1 MDEAWSEKRVFLRA
15 LEIPPLER
23 KTYLDTA
30 CPTPEARARIEA
42 LLAHA
47 AADQGL
53 KGRGRRDGGAPAPG
67 ASGALGAGSPLRV
80 DEFEFIR
87 ELGRGGMGVVYL
99 ARDSAL
105 GRLTAVKVLAP
116 HLVDSE
122 QALERFRQE
131 GRAVAAL
138 NHPGIVPV
146 YRAACSD
153 GHHYIAMEYVEGE
166 TLHDRIRAARPP
178 AGDTTPTGELPGIFR
193 DLDMVRETARIIAAV
208 AEALDH
214 AHRNGVVHRDVKPS
228 NVIVDG
234 EGQPHLTDFGI
245 AKIDGGAA
253 LTTPGDIAGT
263 VHYMSPEQA
272 EEAPETID
280 HRSDVWSLGVVL
292 YEMLALR
299 RPFEGLSQQKIIHA
313 IQNDEPPD
321 LRSTNGIVPIDLAT
335 ICHKALEKRP
345 QNRFQTAAHM
355 AADLRAFLAGDP
367 ILARPPSA
375 VRRVRRWAKRHRS
388 GLAVASMIGAASLT
402 AVAAIVVVLARGQH
416 LCPFE
421 IPGGDGE
428 QVSLHRMTNDGYE
441 IGPLVAEGTLP
452 LRVSLPAG
460 VYRVVV
466 VGDDGGFVETTVSL
480 LDPGKTRRLAIAP
493 PAERGVDTAG
503 MVFVPGGICTTGV
516 EGRDDPNGPRRVRL
530 APFFIDRAEVSNGE
544 YLKYVEA
551 TGAAAPSWWDDVGVD
566 AVPMDRPVVG
576 ITWEEAEAY
585 ARWIGKRLPTAAEWE
600 CAMRAPDERLVPW
613 GDAAVQWPA
622 TTLESVQR
630 AASGDHSAAIDEY
643 LAHTMPVDSR
653 PDLATAS
660 GILHAAT
667 NVTEWTATL
676 LTGNTTVVVNKGA
689 AWSGDPILFDLARMQ
704 TFPLETVA
712 EHDRMVP
719 AKSMKIGFRCAR
731 SAAP

>member
-1 MDEAWSEKRVFLRA
+1 MDDAWSEKSVFLRA

-23 KTYLDTA
+23 KTYLDMA

-42 LLAHA
+42 LLAQA
-47 AADQGL
+47 AVDQGL
-53 KGRGRRDGGAPAPG
+53 NAHGRRAGSAPAPG

-146 YRAACSD
+146 YRAACSG

-193 DLDMVRETARIIAAV
+193 DLAQVRETARIIAAV

-234 EGQPHLTDFGI
+234 DGQPHLTDFGI
-245 AKIDGGAA
+245 AKVDGGAA

-272 EEAPETID
+272 DEAPESID

-299 RPFEGLSQQKIIHA
+299 RPFEGVSQQKIIHA
-313 IQNDEPPD
+313 IQNHEPPD
-321 LRSTNGIVPIDLAT
+321 LRSTNGIVPVDLST

-345 QNRFQTAAHM
+345 QNRYQTAAHM

-388 GLAVASMIGAASLT
+388 TMAAASMVGAVALT
-402 AVAAIVVVLARGQH
+402 AVGAILVALARGEH
-416 LCPFE
+416 LCVLE
-421 IPGGDGE
+421 IPGGQGE
-428 QVSLHRMTNDGYE
+428 QVTLHQMTADGYE
-441 IGPLVAEGTLP
+441 VGPAVAEGTLP
-452 LRVSLPAG
+452 LRVHVPAG
-460 VYRVVV
+460 VYRASIVA
-466 VGDDGGFVETTVSL
+466 DDGRFVETTVL
-480 LDPGKTRRLAIAP
+480 LLKPGETRQIAIAAP
-493 PAERGVDTAG
+493 PDRVDITEN

-516 EGRDDPNGPRRVRL
+516 EGREEPNGPRRIRL
-530 APFFIDRAEVSNGE
+530 APFFIDRTEVSNAE
-544 YLKYVEA
+544 YLEYVEA
-551 TGAAAPSWWDDVGVD
+551 TGAAEPPWWSEIGLD

-576 ITWEEAEAY
+576 ITFEQAEAY

-600 CAMRAPDERLVPW
+600 CAMRAPDARLLPW
-613 GDAAVQWPA
+613 GNAAVAVPRA
-622 TTLESVQR
+622 TVESVQR
-630 AASGDHSAAIDEY
+630 AVGGNRSERLEEY
-643 LAHTMPVDSR
+643 LANTMPVDSR
-653 PDLATAS
+653 PDLATPS
-660 GILHAAT
+660 GLLHAAT
-667 NVTEWTATL
+667 NVNEWTATVL
-676 LTGNTTVVVNKGA
+676 AGTTTVVVTKGA
-689 AWSGDPILFDLARMQ
+689 SWSSDPILIDLAKMQ
-704 TFPLETVA
+704 TFPFETVA
-712 EHDRMVP
+712 DDDKMVP
-719 AKSMKIGFRCAR
+719 AHSLKVGFRCAR